1 MRRFALLLLAALAGP
16 TAASAQSFDSQD
28 WQVVCDNTRTCR
40 AAGYSPAGSDAPVSV
55 LFSRASGPGRPVYV
69 ELQLGTLDA
78 RSQRP
83 GSVTMTIAGKP
94 AGTIRLDKNNH
105 ADLTSVAA
113 TALLKA
119 LAGGDGATFTAG
131 KASWR
136 LSGAGAVDMLQKM
149 DELQGRAG
157 RPSALVR
164 KGTLNDADV
173 ASPMAVP
180 RFDGSRI
187 PLVPQ
192 AGDDALAVRVLA
204 SIQSQADCPLLDD
217 GPSQAKAHLWHL
229 DANRLLVSQPC
240 RAAAGDGDAGRGYWT
255 ANLRPPYAAKPMT
268 YSGTD
273 YDGSGTI
280 TERLPGAGAGDCG
293 SAQAWTWNGFR
304 FEQTYVAT
312 SGLCR
317 GVKAGGAW
325 ELPSLVS
332 DVVAGQ

>member
-1 MRRFALLLLAALAGP
+1 MRPITLPLLALLAGP
-16 TAASAQSFDSQD
+16 SAAFAQSFDSQD
-28 WQVVCDNTRTCR
+28 WQVVCDNTRSCR
-40 AAGYSPAGSDAPVSV
+40 AAGYSAAGSDAPVSV
-55 LFSRASGPGRPVYV
+55 LFARASGPGRPVYV
-69 ELQLGTLDA
+69 ELQLGTLDP
-78 RSQRP
+78 RSVRP

-94 AGTIRLDKNNH
+94 AGAIRLDKNNH
-105 ADLTSVAA
+105 ADLTSAAA

-136 LSGAGAVDMLQKM
+136 LSGAGAADMLQKM
-149 DELQGRAG
+149 DEIQGRAG

-180 RFDGSRI
+180 RFDGARI
-187 PLVPQ
+187 PVVPQ
-192 AGDDALAVRVLA
+192 AGDDALAVRVLS

-229 DANRLLVSQPC
+229 DANRLLVSQAC
-240 RAAAGDGDAGRGYWT
+240 RAAADGGGNGYWT

-273 YDGSGTI
+273 YDGTGTI
-280 TERLPGAGAGDCG
+280 TERVVGAGAGDCG
-293 SAQAWTWNGFR
+293 TVQSWTWNGFR
-304 FEQTYVAT
+304 FEPTYAAT
-312 SGLCR
+312 GGLCR

-332 DVVAGQ
+332 DVIAGQ